1 MKEAS
6 SLRARYVKE
15 PFLAALI
22 TALSFLFMCI
32 GGSIYPLGDFTMLV
46 SDLEAQYAPFLFF
59 WKNHLL
65 GLDPS
70 HLIQGLTY
78 SFGMGAGKNIMST
91 FGYYLASPL
100 NIFVFL
106 FDETQVNQFIT
117 FLMLVKLSL
126 SSAFMCLFIH
136 ERSSNKK
143 ARWAILFGVMY
154 AFSSY
159 TMAFM
164 FNIMWL
170 DGYALLPLLL
180 FFTERFL
187 HDGKRKGLIVTLIL
201 LFIANYYI
209 AYMVGIGSFCYLLV
223 RMAEEG
229 AFGNIKAAMKKI
241 GIFVLNAVCCGMT
254 IGVILLP
261 VGLDTLRNGDPL
273 KSAADGN
280 YVGFSLVDLIDG
292 IFIGTSGDFGDV
304 LPGNLPFVFVSILVT
319 VLCIMYFV
327 SPVFSGKKRVIRGI
341 CFAAVYLFL
350 AVTVL
355 DNAWQVFDAPNWFWH
370 RESFVFMPLFML
382 SALDV
387 IERIKEVSR
396 RDIGKTAIIV
406 FVLLF
411 VAQSFGKMK
420 KADGIFLLNIV
431 FISIILILL
440 LLMKKEKWHE
450 QLRNMPTIIPFLI
463 AVFTIFEVV
472 AMNTIFSSGIATLA
486 VHYGYADTYVDSIIV
501 AQDCANASS
510 QVGNGMRHETENV
523 AVRGASV
530 IESNSSYY
538 AGTRG
543 ITLFNSASN
552 KSLHRFFK
560 QFGYSVNYNYFAT
573 IYNCS
578 SPDTDAFF
586 SIGTLNMR
594 HPYSLARYVAED
606 ELGVGIS
613 FYINDNVLPLAFPVD
628 SGAYD
633 FDFYSL
639 ETDNTGKDYLGFR
652 NAWYRSLF
660 PDSFTEDFF
669 IPVNG
674 VRTQYINATAIDITD
689 YSTDEGF
696 YSYPERDD
704 DKEEDDDT
712 GNPDT
717 SANESD
723 EIYEDTKI
731 DLYRTNPEIPIVIS
745 CEFTVPADGE
755 YYFNLSAPRVLDDCE
770 IFVDGKSIN
779 AYADGSFYSVCERL
793 GTFEAG
799 QTVSVSVV
807 SAQSQFTYENI
818 NVARFDK
825 EAFDR
830 CFAATD
836 ISGVTVQEISDGY
849 VRLSSNLAAG
859 QTILT
864 TIPYEEG
871 WTLTIDGQKTDIKVY
886 QDALIGIDAG
896 TGSHEIVLSFAAP
909 GLKAGAAVSLAGIA
923 GLAVM
928 GFALKKKPSAPKK
941 KTETK

>member
-1 MKEAS
+1 MKEAT
-6 SLRARYVKE
+6 SLRARYIKE
-15 PFLAALI
+15 PLLAALI

-32 GGSIYPLGDFTMLV
+32 GGSIYPLGEFTVLV

-65 GLDPS
+65 GLDSS

-78 SFGMGAGKNIMST
+78 SFGLGAGKNIMST

-106 FDETQVNQFIT
+106 FDETQVNQFIS
-117 FLMLVKLSL
+117 FLMLVKLSM

-136 ERSSNKK
+136 ERSSDQKV
-143 ARWAILFGVMY
+143 RWPILFGVMY

-159 TMAFM
+159 TVAFM

-187 HDGKRKGLIVTLIL
+187 RDGKRKGLIATLIL

-229 AFGNIKAAMKKI
+229 AFANIRAAMKKI
-241 GIFVLNAVCCGMT
+241 GIFILNAVFCGMS
-254 IGVILLP
+254 IGLMLLP

-273 KSAADGN
+273 KSSAEGE
-280 YVGFSLVDLIDG
+280 YVGFSLIDMVDG
-292 IFIGTSGDFGDV
+292 IFLGTSGDFGDV
-304 LPGNLPFVFVSILVT
+304 LPGNLPFVFVSLLVT
-319 VLCIMYFV
+319 ILCIMYFI
-327 SPVFSGKKRVIRGI
+327 SPVFAGRKRAIRGA

-350 AVTVL
+350 AITLL

-382 SALDV
+382 CALDV
-387 IERIKEVSR
+387 IEKIKEVSR
-396 RDIGKTAIIV
+396 RDIGKTAIVV

-411 VAQSFGKMK
+411 VAQSFGRMK
-420 KADGIFLLNIV
+420 KADSIFLLNIAL
-431 FISIILILL
+431 ISVLLLLILL
-440 LLMKKEKWHE
+440 LKKEKWHE
-450 QLRNMPTIIPFLI
+450 QLRNMPRIVPFLI
-463 AVFTIFEVV
+463 AVFTVFEVA
-472 AMNTIFSSGIATLA
+472 AMNTIISSGIATLA

-501 AQDCANASS
+501 AEDCANASA

-523 AVRGASV
+523 AVRGSSI

-538 AGTRG
+538 TGTRG

-552 KSLHRFFK
+552 KSFHRFLK
-560 QFGYSVNYNYFAT
+560 QFGYSVNYNYFAS

-606 ELGVGIS
+606 ELGVGVS

-652 NAWYRSLF
+652 NSWYRSMF
-660 PDSFTEDFF
+660 PGSFTEDFF
-669 IPVNG
+669 IPVDR
-674 VRTQYINATAIDITD
+674 VRIEYINATAVDIND
-689 YSTDEGF
+689 YCSDEGF
-696 YSYPERDD
+696 VSYSEREDEKDSDD
-704 DKEEDDDT
+704 ED

-717 SANESD
+717 SANETD

-745 CEFTVPADGE
+745 CEFTAPQDGE

-779 AYADGSFYSVCERL
+779 AYADRSFYSVCERL

-807 SAQSQFTYENI
+807 SAKPQFTYENI
-818 NVARFDK
+818 NIARFDK
-825 EAFDR
+825 DVFDS
-830 CFAATD
+830 CFASTD

-859 QTILT
+859 
-864 TIPYEEG
+864 
-871 WTLTIDGQKTDIKVY
+871 
-886 QDALIGIDAG
+886 
-896 TGSHEIVLSFAAP
+896 
-909 GLKAGAAVSLAGIA
+909 
-923 GLAVM
+923 
-928 GFALKKKPSAPKK
+928 
-941 KTETK
+941 